1 MTGGGFGGCI
11 VAISPINKVEQVR
24 KMMRWYER
32 RTGLKED
39 FYVCTASQGVNVYR
53 IHSQGIAPDGKP
65 FRCFDIT
72 NNRGMTISI
81 MDWGATW
88 VSCRVPVE
96 QQLVLL
102 GCQIEGYRN
111 KRSI

>member
-1 MTGGGFGGCI
+1 M
-11 VAISPINKVEQVR
+11 
-24 KMMRWYER
+24 
-32 RTGLKED
+32 L
-39 FYVCTASQGVNVYR
+39 R

-96 QQLVLL
+96 QQLREVLL
-102 GCQIEGYRN
+102 GLPNRRLSRN